1 MEETLNK
8 EKEQVLQKPKE
19 PKPEDFGIAEKRIE
33 TLTKGPAMP
42 ISFKISLII
51 SLILLVFLYIN
62 FFKKI
67 DKDSNLLST
76 LVGVGCWYIIILFPV
91 GFILD
96 YVVNRYFPSLEKKYY
111 QSWLTKQPDY
121 KAFIEY
127 KKKKEEYE
135 REWRSLLEQKQKIRE
150 SRQRK
155 VSSNLIEYKFPTG
168 LKIYYP
174 TNLEIVEDDLDKENY
189 QHEKEKLSSEILFF
203 ATSKPEIPSSL
214 ALEDF
219 FDKDFMMKYPPD
231 YMIFVKR
238 NRTEEHSYFAYCA
251 WMKYKM
257 DIQNATKIYIK
268 SAINNFL
275 KNLNSY
281 KDNALEWNKLIE
293 TRKFGDNAVI
303 WTEKLKLKNSNKLFI
318 RTSKYLLHADENDF
332 YAITINTLVSSKVYG
347 ENIDLIKT
355 IIEKSGFEE

>member
-1 MEETLNK
+1 MEETANK

-135 REWRSLLEQKQKIRE
+135 KDWKSWLEQKQKIRE

-189 QHEKEKLSSEILFF
+189 QHEKEELS
-203 ATSKPEIPSSL
+203 P
-214 ALEDF
+214 
-219 FDKDFMMKYPPD
+219 KY
-231 YMIFVKR
+231 YFLCRRFKIF
-238 NRTEEHSYFAYCA
+238 
-251 WMKYKM
+251 
-257 DIQNATKIYIK
+257 
-268 SAINNFL
+268 
-275 KNLNSY
+275 
-281 KDNALEWNKLIE
+281 
-293 TRKFGDNAVI
+293 
-303 WTEKLKLKNSNKLFI
+303 
-318 RTSKYLLHADENDF
+318 
-332 YAITINTLVSSKVYG
+332 
-347 ENIDLIKT
+347 
-355 IIEKSGFEE
+355 